1 MIAKE
6 KSMGRVLGLDVGS
19 NSLGWAIV
27 DQSEDAII
35 GMGVRVFTAG
45 VDNLNGEKEESR
57 NAQRRL
63 KRQLRR
69 QYERTRQRRNALRW
83 FLIEN
88 GLLPNVADDYADL
101 LRQDPYALRKKGLD
115 HDLEP
120 FEIGRIVDHINA
132 RRGFRSNRK
141 ASSDEESSGVIYE
154 GSKDDAKPGINAIND
169 ELQPMLRSV
178 KLYESVR
185 ERVVAGDPDF
195 AKVPRTAGEY
205 LAGLNPREVRRRKR
219 FLLRE
224 HLEIELDLILRKQA
238 QFHSMLTH
246 EVIDRIKSLVFWQRP
261 LKSVRKLVGNCRFEP
276 GKKRC
281 HKSHPQFQRF
291 RLLQQLNQFEVYGP
305 GRVLD
310 DDSKLTAAERSAL
323 ERYLTEKKSIDTVK
337 NSKDLYKIL
346 GLTSKA
352 DYRFKPERLD
362 ACTTMIK
369 LREVFGPDRLALM
382 STQEIHEVWNVF
394 NLATDAEWLE
404 EYSVRSWGLTRDQA
418 KTAAK
423 VRLEDGYG
431 SLSLRAIGKILPH
444 LELGYMY
451 HEACEL
457 AGYHHSRPEG
467 DVEVS
472 DVVPA
477 MSNADVR
484 NPIVLRS
491 YSEMRRVVNL
501 LIKRYGP
508 FESIRVELG
517 RELKKPKFE
526 RLKIEKRNKDFRD
539 ANELIRQ
546 RLRVD
551 FGIQNPSRSDID
563 RYRLWEE
570 QNHKCIYT
578 GKAISQDSLF
588 SGPIDVD
595 HILPY
600 SRTLDDGR
608 SNKVLCLR
616 EINLA
621 KGNMTPVEAC
631 DAGIIIRTELRER
644 VEALVRANKYTK
656 SKSVK
661 FFMSTEDMQK
671 IYGDDFVERQLNDT
685 RYVGRL
691 TAQKLRFVC
700 KDVVVTNGLL
710 TSSLRRRWG
719 LDAILPDLAADGRAW
734 LDSKAHSAGAKSR
747 ADHRHHAVDALV
759 VALTSRSLL
768 AAVAKLNARGLGA
781 DVEKH
786 YADGRIRLP
795 EEPLAGLKA
804 MARQRVDSIAVSH
817 AVNRKRRGQLHEET
831 IYGIAHDEHGV
842 PLTND
847 AGIPLYV
854 VRKPVESLTASM
866 VEDIVDPAIKALV
879 LERLSSLGV
888 DVSSKYIVPKTA
900 FLEPLYMLSKDGKR
914 GPRIKRVRIYKASS
928 NMVQLRVNGAFAEP
942 GSNDHIRLYDFDAVG
957 KKRKWRVLSLFE
969 SLSARAGLPDPEPP
983 IMTLRINEMY
993 LNAVPLPGDPIDS
1006 WGLYRVQYMDKKAG
1020 TVAFRHHSSASIN
1033 DNASRLF
1040 TTPNTTKGV
1049 KVHVNSIG
1057 EVVFR

>member
-1 MIAKE
+1 
-6 KSMGRVLGLDVGS
+6 MGRVLGLDVGS

-27 DQSEDAII
+27 DKSEDAII

-57 NAQRRL
+57 NAQRRQ

-69 QYERTRQRRNALRW
+69 QYERTRQRRNALRS

-88 GLLPNVADDYADL
+88 DLLPVEADDFGDL

-115 HDLEP
+115 HKLDLN
-120 FEIGRIVDHINA
+120 EIGRIVDHINA

-154 GSKDDAKPGINAIND
+154 GSNDDDKPGINAIND
-169 ELQPMLRSV
+169 ELHPMLCRV
-178 KLYESVR
+178 KTYETVK
-185 ERVVAGDPDF
+185 ERVADGDPEF

-224 HLEIELDLILRKQA
+224 HLEIELDIILRKQA
-238 QFHSMLTH
+238 EFHSLITI
-246 EVIDRIKSLVFWQRP
+246 ELIERIKSLVFWQRP

-310 DDSKLTAAERSAL
+310 DDRKLSAMERSAL
-323 ERYLTEKKSIDTVK
+323 ELYLSENKSIDTVK
-337 NSKDLYKIL
+337 HGKVLYKIL
-346 GLTSKA
+346 GLSSKA
-352 DYRFKPERLD
+352 EYQFKPERLD

-369 LREVFGPDRLALM
+369 FKEMFGPDRLALM
-382 STQEIHEVWNVF
+382 STQEIHEIWNVF
-394 NLATDAEWLE
+394 NHATDAEWLE
-404 EYSVRSWGLTRDQA
+404 EYAMRCWGLTRDQA
-418 KTAAK
+418 KAAGQ

-444 LELGYMY
+444 LEDEHLY
-451 HEACEL
+451 HKACER

-467 DVEVS
+467 DIVVS
-472 DVVPA
+472 DVVPS

-526 RLKIEKRNKDFRD
+526 RVKIEKRNKEFRD

-546 RLRVD
+546 KLRVD
-551 FGIQNPSRSDID
+551 FGIDNPSRSDVD
-563 RYRLWEE
+563 RYKLWEE
-570 QNHKCIYT
+570 QNHRCIYT
-578 GKAISQDSLF
+578 GKPISQDALF

-621 KGNMTPVEAC
+621 KGNKTPVEAC
-631 DAGIIIRTELRER
+631 DDGVINRNELRER

-656 SKSVK
+656 AKSVK

-671 IYGDDFVERQLNDT
+671 IYGDDFLERQLNDT

-691 TAQKLRFVC
+691 TAKMLRFVC

-719 LDAILPDLAADGRAW
+719 LDAVLPDLAAEGRAW
-734 LDSKAHSAGAKSR
+734 LDSKVHSAGAKSR
-747 ADHRHHAVDALV
+747 ADHRHHAIDALV

-781 DVEKH
+781 DLEKH

-804 MARQRVDSIAVSH
+804 MARRHVDSIIVSH

-831 IYGIAHDEHGV
+831 IYGVAHDEHGV
-842 PLTND
+842 PLMNG

-854 VRKPVESLTASM
+854 VRKPVEALTASM
-866 VEDIVDPAIKALV
+866 VEDIVDPVIKELV
-879 LERLSSLGV
+879 LDRLSRLGV
-888 DVSSKYIVPKTA
+888 DVASKYTIPKTA
-900 FLEPLYMLSKDGKR
+900 FLEPLYIRTKDGER
-914 GPRIKRVRIYKASS
+914 GPRIKRVRIYKPSS
-928 NMVQLRVNGAFAEP
+928 NMVQLRANGAFAEP
-942 GSNDHIRLYDFDAVG
+942 GSNDHIRLYDFDALG
-957 KKRKWRVLSLFE
+957 KKRTWKVLSLFE
-969 SLSARAGLPDPEPP
+969 SLSARAGGPDSEPP
-983 IMTLRINEMY
+983 VMTLRINEMY
-993 LNAVPLPGDPIDS
+993 VHEVPLPGDPIDS
-1006 WGLYRVQYMDKKAG
+1006 WGLYRVQKLEKKAG
-1020 TVAFRHHSSASIN
+1020 KIAFRHHAAASLD
-1033 DNASRLF
+1033 DNSSRLF
-1040 TTPNTTKGV
+1040 TAPNTTRGV
-1049 KVHVNSIG
+1049 KVQVNSIG